1 MFSFLGEKEEP
12 SHAFFGAPS
21 TPPGSLRLLSLISG
35 SLFATCSV
43 SSFQQSYSSSTFRSL
58 FFVRSYWPLILIRP
72 SIQPSISCLLHPPF
86 YNIHPLSITRIA
98 LPIHPCHPSARTSPI
113 PTSFLLSSIS
123 IPYTKISVF
132 ERFIL
137 YFTAADIITIPFLFL
152 NFLFLFF
159 PIHMLFLSLPS
170 VESRSEACAKFI
182 VD

>member
-72 SIQPSISCLLHPPF
+72 SIHPSISCLLHPPS

-113 PTSFLLSSIS
+113 PTSFFLQFQSHTQRYPYLS
-123 IPYTKISVF
+123 V
-132 ERFIL
+132 L
-137 YFTAADIITIPFLFL
+137 YFTLQRLILLLSHFSFSTFSFCSSPFICCFFLFHLL
-152 NFLFLFF
+152 NPGARLAQN
-159 PIHMLFLSLPS
+159 LS
-170 VESRSEACAKFI
+170 
-182 VD
+182 